1 MKEFSMPVILQLAG
15 VLIIIAEIFLPSGG
29 LLSLVAAGLFGYSLF
44 IVFNDI
50 STMAGTYFVLADL
63 FIIPIL
69 VAGGLKILAHSP
81 ATLRNTLSSASGVVS
96 QAPVL
101 ENFMGCGGKSL
112 TDLHPGGTAIIA
124 DQVQRRAWA
133 AIAVAHCMKRAGNG
147 DVVQIMTCGMRQR
160 ARLAPACHAAVNQF
174 GIAGHAFIRTQAQA
188 FHDTR

>member
-1 MKEFSMPVILQLAG
+1 MKELFMPVILQLAG

-69 VAGGLKILAHSP
+69 VAVGLKILAHSP

-96 QAPVL
+96 QSPDL
-101 ENFMGCGGKSL
+101 ENFMGCEGKSV
-112 TDLHPGGTAIIA
+112 TDLHPGGTAII
-124 DQVQRRAWA
+124 DGQR
-133 AIAVAHCMKRAGNG
+133 V
-147 DVVQIMTCGMRQR
+147 DVVSRGEYIEKNIDLVVVEVTGNQIIVRER
-160 ARLAPACHAAVNQF
+160 
-174 GIAGHAFIRTQAQA
+174 
-188 FHDTR
+188 